1 MIEGECFLNN
11 SAKGRSDPDRVE
23 CKKLK
28 NKLSIIKKG
37 IGIGKCN
44 GVAAAFKAVKIN
56 SCYCSTA

>member
-23 CKKLK
+23 NKNLK

-37 IGIGKCN
+37 IDIGKCN
-44 GVAAAFKAVKIN
+44 GVAAAFKAV
-56 SCYCSTA
+56 